1 MPRRPRE
8 AYTQFTGGDAAAP
21 SASGPTRMDKSAPS
35 TTRQK
40 MDVTG
45 AFSGPS
51 KPKGKAVGYEASK
64 KLPTMQGFFNKKSPY
79 TKAQDKRAAA
89 KKSFAGKFAGFGAG
103 ASGKGAGKFF
113 GALSKVAKG
122 KK

>member
-1 MPRRPRE
+1 
-8 AYTQFTGGDAAAP
+8 
-21 SASGPTRMDKSAPS
+21 MDKSAPS
-35 TTRQK
+35 TTK
-40 MDVTG
+40 YKG
-45 AFSGPS
+45 GFAGPS
-51 KPKGKAVGYEASK
+51 KPAPGKDERYEASK

-79 TKAQDKRAAA
+79 TKRMDKQAAA